1 MVFLFLDVEN
11 DLKLSLRKKFSFYTK
26 IFHQIFFLKIPLFL
40 KFFFLKNFF
49 SQKTFFFK
57 IPLFLK
63 KNNFFWKFL
72 LFSKKHFFF
81 KIPLFLKNE
90 NFANSMFIIYF
101 FHKFH
106 WFWQFCTRKWPIN
119 STCSFFPV
127 VCTKKLDLRSRS
139 FSIAGAHKISTFGL
153 EFSTKNI
160 PRQRLLE

>member
-1 MVFLFLDVEN
+1 MIWNLVYEKNFH
-11 DLKLSLRKKFSFYTK
+11 SIQKFFIK
-26 IFHQIFFLKIPLFL
+26 FFFWKFHFFSNFFFWKNFFLKKL
-40 KFFFLKNFF
+40 FF
-49 SQKTFFFK
+49 SKFHFFS
-57 IPLFLK
+57 K
-63 KNNFFWKFL
+63 KNFFWKFL

-153 EFSTKNI
+153 EFLTKNI